1 MSDREVTADLMARL
15 QRHYIKPGEL
25 MPGGMF
31 LPEVTLG
38 SRRADALYVGFFQ
51 SRGKFLVGHEVK
63 ASRADWLHELDQPAK
78 AEVWVPNCHEWWI
91 VAPSTEVVRPAELPE
106 GWGLMVPGRSRTR
119 MDVVVKATRYPERVP
134 SWEATHALVQK
145 ADSLRMQS
153 ITEARTKAQEAA
165 WAEIEKQVAAQVA
178 RQSPERD
185 RERDRERAEAAE
197 AKLAVVEELLGLKIV
212 DGRPWDLDQAS
223 VEDLRRSFAAWVKAD
238 RATADAITHRV
249 TFLKGIREDLERT
262 EAALAALKAEVAS

>member
-1 MSDREVTADLMARL
+1 MSDRVITADLMARL

-25 MPGGMF
+25 MPGGIF

-106 GWGLMVPGRSRTR
+106 GWGLLVPGKSRTR
-119 MDVVVKATRYPERVP
+119 MDVVVKAVRYPERQP

-145 ADSLRMQS
+145 ADSLRMS
-153 ITEARTKAQEAA
+153 AITEARQKAQEAA
-165 WAEIEKQVAAQVA
+165 WAELDKRVAAQVA

-185 RERDRERAEAAE
+185 RERAEAAE
-197 AKLAVVEELLGLKIV
+197 AKVAAIEELLGLRIV
-212 DGRPWDLDQAS
+212 DGRPWDLDQAR

-249 TFLKGIREDLERT
+249 SFLKGIREDLERT